1 MHNIS
6 QAGLQLIK
14 QFEGCKLVA
23 YKDGGGVWT
32 IGYGHTANV
41 FPKMTIMQVEADR
54 LLSEDLKWAEATVNN
69 HVKVPLTQQQYD
81 ALVSFVFNIGGC
93 EFKSSTLLKKLNA
106 NEYLEAANQILR
118 WDHDNGKVV
127 RGLTNR
133 RVAERALFVS

>member
-1 MHNIS
+1 
-6 QAGLQLIK
+6 
-14 QFEGCKLVA
+14 
-23 YKDGGGVWT
+23 
-32 IGYGHTANV
+32 
-41 FPKMTIMQVEADR
+41 MTIMQVEADR